1 MKVIFNVIAVV
12 LTACSFSGF
21 KPATSPY
28 YWHLPGNDLTLDEYI
43 DKKHKEMEE
52 SP

>member
-1 MKVIFNVIAVV
+1 MAVA

-28 YWHLPGNDLTLDEYI
+28 YQILLGLENMGFKGNEYI
-43 DKKHKEMEE
+43 DKK
-52 SP
+52 